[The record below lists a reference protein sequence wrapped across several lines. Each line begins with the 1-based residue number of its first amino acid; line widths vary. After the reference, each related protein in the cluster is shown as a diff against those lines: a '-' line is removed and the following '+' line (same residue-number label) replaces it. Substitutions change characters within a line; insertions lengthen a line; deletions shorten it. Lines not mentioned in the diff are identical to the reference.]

1 MTGMEG
7 DRRST
12 QTQPSASTDPLSEG
26 DAAAVAGR
34 WPQAV
39 AAWQLA
45 LTTPSRSDAI
55 ERLSW
60 FVTWRS
66 NESPTQAGKRLWPS
80 SAMTALSLAAA
91 AGSVATALV
100 LIADGTGGLWR
111 PILVTGAWVLYS
123 AAAVLSLVYAV
134 RTGPR
139 RRSAAI
145 HWKRHDTAL
154 LCAKATTLANNQPD
168 VAVGTSP
175 VLQQGLRSQGSGP

>member
-12 QTQPSASTDPLSEG
+12 QAQPSASTDPLSEG

-45 LTTPSRSDAI
+45 LTTPSRTDAVA
-55 ERLSW
+55 RLSW

-66 NESPTQAGKRLWPS
+66 NESTAQSDKRPWPS
-80 SAMTALSLAAA
+80 SAMTALSLTAA

-100 LIADGTGGLWR
+100 FIADGTGGLWR
-111 PILVTGAWVLYS
+111 GILVSGAWFLYS
-123 AAAVLSLVYAV
+123 AAAVLSFVYAV

-139 RRSAAI
+139 RRSEAI
-145 HWKRHDTAL
+145 QLTRHDTAL
-154 LCAKATTLANNQPD
+154 LCAKATALANSQPD
-168 VAVGTSP
+168 VPVGASS